1 MNKKS
6 IRIIA
11 WAICIAM
18 VATTVVGA
26 VFFLY

>member
-1 MNKKS
+1 MDKKS

>member
-1 MNKKS
+1 MNKRTT
-6 IRIIA
+6 RIIA

-18 VATTVVGA
+18 VATTLVGA